1 MGDRKEKV
9 KASYIPPRAKTA
21 MSAYFCRGG
30 SSRDL
35 KMGMGRTASAQSVT
49 MFDPALKNL

>member
-1 MGDRKEKV
+1 
-9 KASYIPPRAKTA
+9 

-30 SSRDL
+30 SSSDL

-49 MFDPALKNL
+49 MFEPALKNL